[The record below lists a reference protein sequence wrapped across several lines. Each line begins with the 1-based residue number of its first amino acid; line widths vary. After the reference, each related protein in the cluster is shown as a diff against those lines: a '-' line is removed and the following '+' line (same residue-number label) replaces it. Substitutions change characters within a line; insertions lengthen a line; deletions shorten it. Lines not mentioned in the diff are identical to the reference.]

1 LFALLRTRR
10 DVAAMA
16 FENAQVRTDGWGLLS
31 RAATLQAKE
40 TINYRMKKS
49 HKKTFSRRKDPT
61 QQRSRVTI
69 TRIIDA
75 TWDILGTDGAKAVT
89 TRSIAARS
97 GVTVGSIY
105 QYFPH
110 KEAILFELYK
120 RRLAEVADTFEGL
133 TSPELVALGP
143 IEWDKVYTKTFDKLG
158 WNQGTQ
164 LELDKACRL
173 DRGFEKLLQ
182 KHFAKIENRLAWLYR
197 NFYPEADDE
206 TIRVLSK
213 FLYGVERLEAKL
225 AQTETGRGR
234 ELVRSWRTEI
244 LHLFIAKFKK

>member
-1 LFALLRTRR
+1 
-10 DVAAMA
+10 M
-16 FENAQVRTDGWGLLS
+16 
-31 RAATLQAKE
+31 TLKP
-40 TINYRMKKS
+40 
-49 HKKTFSRRKDPT
+49 KKTFARRKDPT
-61 QQRSRVTI
+61 QQRSRATI
-69 TRIIDA
+69 TRIINA
-75 TWDILGTDGAKAVT
+75 TWDILGTDGAKAIT

-120 RRLAEVADTFEGL
+120 HRLEEVTDSLARL
-133 TSPELVALGP
+133 TTPEAVALGP
-143 IEWDKVYTKTFDKLG
+143 IEWDNLYTKTFDKLG
-158 WNQGTQ
+158 WNQWAQ

-182 KHFAKIENRLAWLYR
+182 KHFVKTEKRLAWLYR
-197 NFYPEADDE
+197 HFYPDADAE

-225 AQTETGRGR
+225 LQTERGRGR
-234 ELVRSWRTEI
+234 ELVRAWRTEI
-244 LHLFIAKFKK
+244 LHMFIDKFRA